1 VICLRSFFHELD
13 GARLNLAHLKVM
25 IVSGLGFFT
34 DAYDL
39 FVIGVVIL
47 ILSGSA
53 QTSIHLAGNQIGAI
67 GSSSL
72 ASAILGQ
79 LLFGRIADIYGRKK
93 IYGVELAILIA
104 GAIMSSLSWSF
115 ESLLISRIIL
125 GIGIGGDYPVS
136 ATIMSEYSNARD
148 RGKLVGLVFS
158 MQGIGAITAVLA
170 AYTLTAFLSPEVAWR
185 LLLGLGALPPMC
197 VVFSEGEYRRRRG
210 TRFWSRGTMKKLS
223 EA

>member
-1 VICLRSFFHELD
+1 MICLRSFFHELD

-47 ILSGSA
+47 ILSGSS
-53 QTSIHLAGNQIGAI
+53 QTSIHLAGNQMGAI

-79 LLFGRIADIYGRKK
+79 LLFGRIADIYERKK

-125 GIGIGGDYPVS
+125 GIGIGIGGDYHVS

-158 MQGIGAITAVLA
+158 CR
-170 AYTLTAFLSPEVAWR
+170 E
-185 LLLGLGALPPMC
+185 
-197 VVFSEGEYRRRRG
+197 
-210 TRFWSRGTMKKLS
+210 
-223 EA
+223 